1 MKKNVAVVLSA
12 VVTAAVLGSCTDPK
26 GAGEEHFIKVDD
38 AELSFL
44 ADDSRSVTVGVRAYP
59 AEWSV
64 ESDASW
70 IRYTESEGA
79 VTITVAPNTG
89 DAERKGVITVTAGQ
103 ARQEIGIWQ
112 LGQSGFDG
120 ARYRLLDDLYGNCVI
135 SPNGRY
141 AGGYYLDYDENDHTI
156 YFPVIIDIA
165 TDERV
170 VFGPFPKSMFS
181 FSDAMAITSQGTLY
195 IDDSVNGGVVG
206 FTPDGDYFLSQAAP
220 GFSGA
225 TVIEGSAL
233 DGRVMVGWGTGS
245 PEGYTYGPVK
255 IVDGE
260 YQPLPLPELN
270 YRGDEHDQGAM
281 ARGISANGE
290 IIYGSTWDNEDAG
303 MIWWDAEGTA
313 RYVGEDVRNERE
325 VTMVDW
331 SGSEYTYTLVDGVQ
345 TWSGAGQASPD
356 GKWLAGTFTVESL
369 NETRDRIN
377 STYYP
382 AYFNTETGQTTVLED
397 YEGYGGCGVT
407 DEGFAF
413 MAAVGGMGGS
423 GPVVNLENGA
433 TVAYASLEE
442 YVQERFG
449 INVPSGGQFKYMA
462 ADGSVLLASTVIA
475 APWGADIATWY
486 VAKRGQESE

>member
-1 MKKNVAVVLSA
+1 MF
-12 VVTAAVLGSCTDPK
+12 G
-26 GAGEEHFIKVDD
+26 
-38 AELSFL
+38 L
-44 ADDSRSVTVGVRAYP
+44 A
-59 AEWSV
+59 
-64 ESDASW
+64 
-70 IRYTESEGA
+70 
-79 VTITVAPNTG
+79 
-89 DAERKGVITVTAGQ
+89 
-103 ARQEIGIWQ
+103 
-112 LGQSGFDG
+112 
-120 ARYRLLDDLYGNCVI
+120 
-135 SPNGRY
+135 
-141 AGGYYLDYDENDHTI
+141 
-156 YFPVIIDIA
+156 
-165 TDERV
+165 
-170 VFGPFPKSMFS
+170 
-181 FSDAMAITSQGTLY
+181 DAMAITDQGTLY

-475 APWGADIATWY
+475 APWGPISRRGTSRREDRKVNEATAHY
-486 VAKRGQESE
+486 IRCINYSSASVPSGVPTFFVVAPCAPPRAWERYPLPAGGRILPAAHAGGSSLRSSRHGEVAGGNRLQVSPEALAGRFGCCKPLSDVSYLTFAGERMLFLYRESPCEVPKFVSCCFF

>member
-1 MKKNVAVVLSA
+1 MPQRCGKWF
-12 VVTAAVLGSCTDPK
+12 
-26 GAGEEHFIKVDD
+26 GAF
-38 AELSFL
+38 
-44 ADDSRSVTVGVRAYP
+44 Y
-59 AEWSV
+59 
-64 ESDASW
+64 
-70 IRYTESEGA
+70 
-79 VTITVAPNTG
+79 N
-89 DAERKGVITVTAGQ
+89 
-103 ARQEIGIWQ
+103 
-112 LGQSGFDG
+112 
-120 ARYRLLDDLYGNCVI
+120 
-135 SPNGRY
+135 
-141 AGGYYLDYDENDHTI
+141 DYDENDNTI
-156 YFPVIIDIA
+156 NYPVIINIE
-165 TDERV
+165 TDKRIV
-170 VFGPFPKSMFS
+170 LGPYPASMFGLA
-181 FSDAMAITSQGTLY
+181 DAMAITDQGTLY

-407 DEGFAF
+407 DEGLAF

>member
-1 MKKNVAVVLSA
+1 MKTDFRLSLFALLPAVVLSGCKTPGEVETHYVKLDYA
-12 VVTAAVLGSCTDPK
+12 EYSFRAAGNQPLVV
-26 GAGEEHFIKVDD
+26 E
-38 AELSFL
+38 
-44 ADDSRSVTVGVRAYP
+44 VRTSP
-59 AEWSV
+59 AEWSA

-70 IRYTESEGA
+70 CRYTEDEFGL
-79 VTITVAPNTG
+79 TITVDDNVAE
-89 DAERKGVITVTAGQ
+89 AERRAVITVTAGT
-103 ARQEIGIWQ
+103 ASQEIEVWQ
-112 LGQSGFDG
+112 LGAETGVPS
-120 ARYRLLDDLYGNCVI
+120 RYRYMIDYFGGVI
-135 SPNGRY
+135 SPNGKWFGAFY
-141 AGGYYLDYDENDHTI
+141 NDYDENDNTI
-156 YFPVIIDIA
+156 NYPVIINIE
-165 TDERV
+165 TDKRIV
-170 VFGPFPKSMFS
+170 LGPYPASMFGLA
-181 FSDAMAITSQGTLY
+181 DAMAITDQGTLY

-220 GFSGA
+220 GFTGA

-233 DGRVMVGWGTGS
+233 DGRIMVGWGTGS

-270 YRGDEHDQGAM
+270 YRGDAHDQGVM

-397 YEGYGGCGVT
+397 YEGYGGCGVI
-407 DEGFAF
+407 DEGLAF